1 MKRLFLTTVATALSL
16 LAGTAIA
23 EEAVSSG
30 NPGDVWWSEYLS
42 ANPESTSQFYSAVIG
57 WKTRSVALEDLTR
70 SPKPGEKAYIM
81 MMNGA
86 DETAGLMSLG
96 DADYPGARTGWFTYF
111 YVEDL
116 EGALDRAIHQGGR
129 IVREPVDVSDETR
142 IAVIADPEGVLVGL
156 ASRPKD

>member
-1 MKRLFLTTVATALSL
+1 
-16 LAGTAIA
+16 
-23 EEAVSSG
+23 
-30 NPGDVWWSEYLS
+30 
-42 ANPESTSQFYSAVIG
+42 VIG